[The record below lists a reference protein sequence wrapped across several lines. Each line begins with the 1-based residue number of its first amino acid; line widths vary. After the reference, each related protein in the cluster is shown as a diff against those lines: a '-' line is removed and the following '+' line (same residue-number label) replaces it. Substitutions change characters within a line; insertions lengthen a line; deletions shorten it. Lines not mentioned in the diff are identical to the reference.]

1 MNRLPWRM
9 GFLVSALISW
19 TRTPRRRSAS
29 SSSLGHENL
38 TTFHGT
44 TA

>member
-1 MNRLPWRM
+1 MD
-9 GFLVSALISW
+9 FLVLALTSW
-19 TRTPRRRSAS
+19 TRMSRRRLAS